1 MQSNA
6 IDRVTIAKF
15 RNLGLYCSNTDIF
28 FPLPVLT
35 AFTESVEPLQSTTN
49 VQSCPMKLGSFV
61 EQRFGG
67 WVSVVQRS
75 NPSLHLQR
83 SPPDT
88 SMIRAISVSYA
99 AGHPVTKR
107 KYAGIKLGMLVH
119 PMARRRLHDST

>member
-6 IDRVTIAKF
+6 IDRVTIANF
-15 RNLGLYCSNTDIF
+15 RNLGLYCSNTDTF
-28 FPLPVLT
+28 LSLPVLT

-49 VQSCPMKLGSFV
+49 LQPCPMKLGNFV
-61 EQRFGG
+61 EERLGG

-88 SMIRAISVSYA
+88 SMIGAISVSYA
-99 AGHPVTKR
+99 AGHPVRQR
-107 KYAGIKLGMLVH
+107 KYARIELGMLA
-119 PMARRRLHDST
+119 PPIACR